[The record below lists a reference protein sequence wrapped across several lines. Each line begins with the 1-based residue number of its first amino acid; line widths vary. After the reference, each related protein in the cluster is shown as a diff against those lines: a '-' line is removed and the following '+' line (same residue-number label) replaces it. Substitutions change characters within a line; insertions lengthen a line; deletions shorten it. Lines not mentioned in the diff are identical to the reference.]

1 MRCHRGQSWR
11 PGDGGG
17 GASAAAELPGPQGR
31 CRFLSGLMLAAAPQ
45 PGCPQVTKVEGVRGV
60 INYSLAP
67 ETRTRK
73 LALYR
78 DSCFSELLLK

>member
-1 MRCHRGQSWR
+1 MGSHRGQSWQ

-17 GASAAAELPGPQGR
+17 GASPAAEQAGPQGR
-31 CRFLSGLMLAAAPQ
+31 CRFPGDLLLAAAPQ
-45 PGCPQVTKVEGVRGV
+45 PGRPQVTKVGGVGGF
-60 INYSLAP
+60 INCSLAP

-78 DSCFSELLLK
+78 DLCFSELCY